1 MSTVTPANNA
11 RPTTPPAPAA
21 PAGGPPA
28 ARFDVRVTV
37 ANLRNGDVAD
47 IVSAAPRSSI
57 PVAYKWVHIQGMS
70 SDEYVTYVDHVIRAT
85 YAQVLTMYSA
95 TPADTERRNARMAA
109 IVLGSVRSGAAAA
122 LKLTP
127 QDLAATETAGSGS
140 TLANG
145 VVSAGNGTA
154 GGRFAV
160 AVGMDPLST
169 LEVSIV
175 NTLMYLGM
183 SVPVLQGV
191 SLMLSGH
198 HFLPTT
204 RNVFMG
210 MKKQATQASGGDV
223 IQWVD
228 SLGDAFDD
236 YAFHKACHPILMNLK
251 RGWAK
256 QDAMAAKLKNSGH
269 GAAAIRLP
277 AIPSDAHAGKASLAI
292 VVRARPVIVSMG
304 HTCEFSRVKA
314 LIRSVEV
321 APAGKDESDAVNV
334 LRQWYEESKPI
345 IAFCAGIVA
354 AVRDS
359 AGGSQDTTLRAY
371 SVRKAI
377 SDHPSE
383 HASGTNYA
391 RASLAKQREAA
402 MTGTFADP
410 VIRL

>member
-1 MSTVTPANNA
+1 MDPQVNVPG
-11 RPTTPPAPAA
+11 PAPA
-21 PAGGPPA
+21 GPA
-28 ARFDVRVTV
+28 AATQAPLNAGAFEVRITV
-37 ANLRNGDVAD
+37 VNLRNGDVAD

-57 PVAYKWVHIQGMS
+57 PIAYKWVHIQGMS
-70 SDEYVTYVDHVIRAT
+70 SEDYVTYVDQVIRAT

-95 TPADTERRNARMAA
+95 TPSDSERKNAKLAA
-109 IVLGSVRSGAAAA
+109 ITLGSIRAGAAAA

-127 QDLAATETAGSGS
+127 QDLSATEVAGSGS

-160 AVGMDPLST
+160 AASMDQLTT

-183 SVPVLQGV
+183 SVPILQGV

-236 YAFHKACHPILMNLK
+236 YAFHKACHPITMNLK

-256 QDAMAAKLKNSGH
+256 QEAMAMKLKSSGH

-292 VVRARPVIVSMG
+292 VVRAKPIIVSMG
-304 HTCEFSRVKA
+304 HTCEFDQVKT
-314 LIRSVEV
+314 LIRNVEI
-321 APAGKDESDAVNV
+321 APDGKPEADAVHV
-334 LRQWYEESKPI
+334 LRDWYEENKPV
-345 IAFCAGIVA
+345 IAFCAGIVS
-354 AVRDS
+354 AVRDA

-377 SDHPSE
+377 SDHPSD
-383 HASGTNYA
+383 HAAGTNYA
-391 RASLAKQREAA
+391 RASLARQREAV
-402 MTGTFADP
+402 MSGQLPDP
-410 VIRL
+410 AIRL